1 MHRTGLALD
10 PVTQGPG
17 RHSPQRSRAAF
28 LPSNIEAVIPYPG
41 VRAMNIWVF
50 VVAVPAVAATVL
62 AVAACIAASRAD
74 DVLEGLEPTTELDEF
89 TPVPLSPTAV
99 QLTAG
104 E

>member
-1 MHRTGLALD
+1 MHLTGLALD
-10 PVTQGPG
+10 PVTQEPG
-17 RHSPQRSRAAF
+17 HRSPQRSAAAF
-28 LPSNIEAVIPYPG
+28 LPSNIEAAIPYSG
-41 VRAMNIWVF
+41 VRAMNIWIF
-50 VVAVPAVAATVL
+50 VVAVPTVVATVL

-74 DVLEGLEPTTELDEF
+74 DVLEGPEPATELDEF